1 MMPELKN
8 YRHELFA
15 RAFISNYGNRTLAAK
30 EAGYSPRT
38 ADKQGSRL
46 YANAEVR
53 ARIEELSKPLDEATK
68 KRMEDS
74 KAAIYARA
82 WELAA
87 SNNPKAAAAAVQA
100 LRLIVDMQLLGP
112 DAIKLQQLQD
122 KNDMERERLQLQREA
137 IKAGADAKNVSI
149 SIDTALADALQT
161 STQQKKP

>member
-1 MMPELKN
+1 MPELKN
-8 YRHELFA
+8 KKRELFA

-30 EAGYSPRT
+30 DAGYSPRT

-46 YANAEVR
+46 YANAELR
-53 ARIEELSKPLDEATK
+53 ARIEELSKPLDDATK

-87 SNNPKAAAAAVQA
+87 SDNPKAAAAAVQA

-112 DAIKLQQLQD
+112 DAIKLQQFQE
-122 KNDMERERLQLQREA
+122 KNDMERERLDLQKKQLE
-137 IKAGADAKNVSI
+137 AGADAKNVSI
-149 SIDTALADALQT
+149 TLNSALLDAV
-161 STQQKKP
+161 KDR

>member
-1 MMPELKN
+1 MPELKN
-8 YRHELFA
+8 KKRELFA

-30 EAGYSPRT
+30 DAGYSPRT

-53 ARIEELSKPLDEATK
+53 ARIKELSEPLDDATK

-82 WELAA
+82 WELAT
-87 SNNPKAAAAAVQA
+87 SDNPNAAAAAVQA

-112 DAIKLQQLQD
+112 DAIKLQQLQE
-122 KNDMERERLQLQREA
+122 KNDMDRERLDMQREA
-137 IKAGADAKNVSI
+137 IKAGSDAKNVSI
-149 SIDTALADALQT
+149 TLDASLMDAI
-161 STQQKKP
+161 KDK